1 MPRLPAN
8 RSSEHAGISPVVDEF
23 AWRASA
29 EVLSPLPND
38 LTRLIYLASIR
49 DCNSAIYRHPQLSRQ
64 LNAMA
69 AHRAFDLWHEE
80 VFRRLLTQS
89 IRNYVEQLEG
99 YLRYSRV
106 DRSQFIRTW
115 KSLQAYKA
123 AIPLRVPRRA
133 AEIFFLNVE
142 TALAVL
148 ETPPPEAN

>member
-1 MPRLPAN
+1 MPRPPAN
-8 RSSEHAGISPVVDEF
+8 RASEPAGISTVVDEF
-23 AWRASA
+23 VWRASA

-49 DCNSAIYRHPQLSRQ
+49 DCNSGTYRHPQLSRQ

-69 AHRAFDLWHEE
+69 AHRAFELWHEE
-80 VFRRLLTQS
+80 VFRRLLTKS
-89 IRNYVEQLEG
+89 ISNYVQQLEG

-133 AEIFFLNVE
+133 SEIFFLNVE

-148 ETPPPEAN
+148 ETPPAEAN